1 MDLFE
6 FAGAASPEPGRPA
19 AEREAST
26 RKSPGKKAVRTE
38 PKVFSISQVTRKI
51 RFLLEASLGQVWVA
65 GEVSNVRRQASGHT
79 DLTLKDSDAQLSCV
93 LFKGDA
99 RFVKLEIQN
108 GMQLKAY
115 GEITVYEARGQY
127 QMIVKKLEQEGLGT
141 LQARFEELK
150 QRLHAEG
157 LFASEKKKP
166 IPPFPLTLA
175 IVTSPTGA
183 AVRDVL
189 NVLERRAPWVKV
201 IIAPVPVQGANAH
214 AHIVHALE
222 LLSQQSGVSLPN
234 IDTIIVCRGGGSIED
249 LWNFNE
255 ESVARAIY
263 TCPIPVISAVGH
275 EIDFTISDFVADLRA
290 PTPSAAAEL
299 AVPNG
304 ESLARQLTDRR
315 TALNSRVQR
324 RLEQL
329 RRQLDWHARGTL
341 LREPER
347 LIRERSMQ
355 LDSLAESLDQTA
367 KDQIGQAKSRLA
379 EARHALIQARPDRV
393 LERRAMRLAALAD
406 RLDAAVTTQLKERKQ
421 MVAASTQLLKSL
433 GPQSVFNRGFSL
445 TTSEAG
451 KPLSSTKAAPKGTVI
466 LTRLA
471 DGTLRSEVT

>member
-6 FAGAASPEPGRPA
+6 FAGAASPEPSRPA
-19 AEREAST
+19 TEREAST
-26 RKSPGKKAVRTE
+26 RKPPSKKAVRAE
-38 PKVFSISQVTRKI
+38 LKVFSISQVTRKI

-65 GEVSNVRRQASGHT
+65 GEVSNVRHQASGHT
-79 DLTLKDSDAQLSCV
+79 YFTLKDSDAQLSCV

-108 GMQLKAY
+108 GMQLKAF

-127 QMIVKKLEQEGLGT
+127 QMIVKKLEQEGRGT

-201 IIAPVPVQGANAH
+201 IIAPVPVQGADAH

-234 IDTIIVCRGGGSIED
+234 LDTIIVCRGGGSIED

-315 TALNSRVQR
+315 TALNSLVQR

-355 LDSLAESLDQTA
+355 LDSLAESLDRAA
-367 KDQIGQAKSRLA
+367 KYQIGQAKSRIA

-406 RLDAAVTTQLKERKQ
+406 RLDAAVTIQLKERKQ
-421 MVAASTQLLKSL
+421 MVATSTQLLKSL